1 MKHLIDLLDRGELY
15 DIFRNFGDMSGLGV
29 SLRDLEGK
37 ELRKYSKKNEDI
49 AAECLKYQRSR
60 GKERQ
65 PVPEEILRHKP
76 DVNLKKR

>member
-37 ELRKYSKKNEDI
+37 ELMSYYKDGRVHLQHDKRQSDLCK
-49 AAECLKYQRSR
+49 ECQL
-60 GKERQ
+60 
-65 PVPEEILRHKP
+65 
-76 DVNLKKR
+76 

>member
-37 ELRKYSKKNEDI
+37 ELMSYYKDGGACICNMI
-49 AAECLKYQRSR
+49 N
-60 GKERQ
+60 GN
-65 PVPEEILRHKP
+65 PI
-76 DVNLKKR
+76 

>member
-37 ELRKYSKKNEDI
+37 ELMSYYKDGSIDI
-49 AAECLKYQRSR
+49 S
-60 GKERQ
+60 
-65 PVPEEILRHKP
+65 
-76 DVNLKKR
+76 LKKKEG